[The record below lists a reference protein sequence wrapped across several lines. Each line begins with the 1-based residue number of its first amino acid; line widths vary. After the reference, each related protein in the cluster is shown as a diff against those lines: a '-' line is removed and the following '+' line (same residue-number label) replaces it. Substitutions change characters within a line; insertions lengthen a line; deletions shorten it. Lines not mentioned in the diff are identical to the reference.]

1 MTEEQMEKID
11 QPRMPS
17 KDVVKMHNEKMR
29 RETKKSDKSKSYEK
43 KAKPKGRLYKK
54 KKQRKSR

>member
-17 KDVVKMHNEKMR
+17 KDVVKMYKENKN
-29 RETKKSDKSKSYEK
+29 REMKKSEKSKIYEK
-43 KAKPKGRLYKK
+43 KTKPKGRLYKK
-54 KKQRKSR
+54 KISKK